1 MTVTAPLPP
10 LPAPTSA
17 APARAAA
24 TASAR
29 ALVDAVQGAVRG
41 VPDAVATAVTVLV
54 AGGHLLVEDVPG
66 TGKTLLARAL
76 SRSVDGTFR
85 RIQATPDLTAG
96 EITGSGVWDASTGRF
111 VFVPGPVFGHVVLVD
126 ELNRTSPR
134 TQAALMEAM
143 DEGAVTVDGERH
155 PLPDP
160 MLLIATQNPLDQHGT
175 FPLPEGQLDRFMV
188 AMSLGYVDA
197 RTERDLVRDQLA
209 SAPVD
214 RLTPVVDVA
223 GLRELRAHARA
234 THVSDP
240 VLEYAV
246 AVARATRQHPGVR
259 LGASARATVA
269 LVRCA
274 QGRALLGGRDFVT
287 PDDVKLLAAPV
298 LAHRLVVQ
306 GGGRASAAAAVAE
319 VLAAT
324 PVPVRPTGT
333 S

>member
-1 MTVTAPLPP
+1 MA
-10 LPAPTSA
+10 
-17 APARAAA
+17 ARAIVAEVE
-24 TASAR
+24 R
-29 ALVDAVQGAVRG
+29 AVRG
-41 VPDAVATAVTVLV
+41 VPEAVATAVTVLV

-76 SRSVDGTFR
+76 ARCVDGSFR

-96 EITGSGVWDASTGRF
+96 EITGSGVWDAAAGRF
-111 VFVPGPVFGHVVLVD
+111 TFVPGPVFGHVVLVD

-134 TQAALMEAM
+134 TQSALMEAM

-160 MLLIATQNPLDQHGT
+160 MLLIATQNPIDHHGT

-197 RTERDLVRDQLA
+197 RTERELVREQLV

-214 RLTPVVDVA
+214 QLRAVVDVA
-223 GLRELRAHARA
+223 GLRGLRSQARA
-234 THVSDP
+234 THVSEP
-240 VLEYAV
+240 VLEHAV
-246 AVARATRQHPGVR
+246 AVTRGTRTHPAVR

-274 QGRALLGGRDFVT
+274 QGRALLAGRDFVT
-287 PDDVKLLAAPV
+287 PDDVKLLAGPV
-298 LAHRLVVQ
+298 LAHRLVVR
-306 GGGRASAAAAVAE
+306 GGERAVAAAVVAE
-319 VLAAT
+319 VVAAT
-324 PVPVRPTGT
+324 PVPVVAGAP
-333 S
+333 